1 MAAAPGRLQY
11 VTMRLIRPAAPEDGP
26 PRTPVTTVL
35 VADAHPVLRRVLI
48 DCLDDTDDITV
59 VAEAE
64 TGDELLEAGL
74 RTRPRVVL
82 VDPELPGTDPLQA
95 ARELLDAS
103 PATRVVVHARC
114 FSLVNFHRARRL
126 GAVGYL
132 LKGADLVDLPQRIRD
147 LAAGGTAWTPRAVRE
162 VDPGA
167 E

>member
-1 MAAAPGRLQY
+1 M
-11 VTMRLIRPAAPEDGP
+11 TTRLIRPAAPVGDP

-35 VADAHPVLRRVLI
+35 VADAHPVLRRVLT

-64 TGDELLEAGL
+64 TGDELLESGL
-74 RTRPRVVL
+74 RTRPRIVL

-95 ARELLDAS
+95 ARELLDVA
-103 PATRVVVHARC
+103 PGTRVVVLARC

-132 LKGADLVDLPQRIRD
+132 LKGADLVDLPRRIRE
-147 LAAGGTAWTPRAVRE
+147 LAEGGTAWTPRAISE
-162 VDPGA
+162 VDPG
-167 E
+167 ER

>member
-1 MAAAPGRLQY
+1 
-11 VTMRLIRPAAPEDGP
+11 MRLIRPVGDP
-26 PRTPVTTVL
+26 PPTPVTTVL

-48 DCLDDTDDITV
+48 DCLDDVDDIAV

-64 TGDELLEAGL
+64 TGDELLATGL
-74 RTRPRVVL
+74 GTRPHVVL

-95 ARELLDAS
+95 ARELLDVA
-103 PATRVVVHARC
+103 PATRVVVLARC
-114 FSLVNFHRARRL
+114 FSLVTFHRARRL

-162 VDPGA
+162 VGPG
-167 E
+167 ER